1 MTARDGRVSKPPSR
15 QRLSR
20 AKKKGLAR
28 GGGGERE
35 TKRVT
40 SNGAARSTASF
51 YRARRIL
58 LALVVALFPFQRA
71 VVKTNSGKLY
81 LEREVYDIEML
92 DNSIDIIL
100 SFRFILKIFWH
111 LPMQYRDIYFRY

>member
-15 QRLSR
+15 QRPSR

-28 GGGGERE
+28 RERE

-51 YRARRIL
+51 YQARRIL
-58 LALVVALFPFQRA
+58 LALVALFPFQRA
-71 VVKTNSGKLY
+71 INVVKTNSGKLY
-81 LEREVYDIEML
+81 PEREVYNIKML
-92 DNSIDIIL
+92 DNSIDITL
-100 SFRFILKIFWH
+100 SFCFILKISAF
-111 LPMQYRDIYFRY
+111 DILE

>member
-15 QRLSR
+15 HRPSR

-28 GGGGERE
+28 RERE

-51 YRARRIL
+51 YQARRIL

-71 VVKTNSGKLY
+71 VNVVKTNSGKLY
-81 LEREVYDIEML
+81 PEREVYNIKML
-92 DNSIDIIL
+92 DNSIDITL
-100 SFRFILKIFWH
+100 SFCFILKISAF
-111 LPMQYRDIYFRY
+111 DILE

>member
-15 QRLSR
+15 QRPSR

-28 GGGGERE
+28 GERE

-71 VVKTNSGKLY
+71 VDVVKTNSGKLY
-81 LEREVYDIEML
+81 LEREMYSIKML
-92 DNSIDIIL
+92 DNSINIIL
-100 SFRFILKIFWH
+100 SFCFILK
-111 LPMQYRDIYFRY
+111 

>member
-15 QRLSR
+15 QRPSQ
-20 AKKKGLAR
+20 AEKKGLAR
-28 GGGGERE
+28 GERE

-58 LALVVALFPFQRA
+58 LGLAVALFPFQRA
-71 VVKTNSGKLY
+71 ADVVKTNSGKLY
-81 LEREVYDIEML
+81 LEKRT
-92 DNSIDIIL
+92 
-100 SFRFILKIFWH
+100 ILKC
-111 LPMQYRDIYFRY
+111 